1 MTNDEWEVFKKE
13 VKPIKNSG
21 VIKKS
26 IVKKTFEKKKIIEK
40 ENRRNFDFI
49 DLEDNDQKKFQMDKN
64 TVRKIKSGKIR
75 ISSILDLH
83 SFTLKESKEKVIKFI
98 EKNFLYGN
106 RLNLIITG
114 KGKRLSVSDG
124 WKGDGKLKKN
134 VPIWLSSTYLSKYIL
149 WFDIASP
156 EKGGNGALFVYLKK
170 AKE

>member
-1 MTNDEWEVFKKE
+1 
-13 VKPIKNSG
+13 
-21 VIKKS
+21 
-26 IVKKTFEKKKIIEK
+26 
-40 ENRRNFDFI
+40 
-49 DLEDNDQKKFQMDKN
+49 MDKN
-64 TVRKIKSGKIR
+64 TVMKIKNGKIR
-75 ISSILDLH
+75 ISGILDLH

-124 WKGDGKLKKN
+124 WKSDGKLKKN

>member
-1 MTNDEWEVFKKE
+1 MTSDEWEVFKKE
-13 VKPIKNSG
+13 VKPIKKSG

-49 DLEDNDQKKFQMDKN
+49 NLEDNDQKKFQMDKN

>member
-1 MTNDEWEVFKKE
+1 MIFIFNYLENGWTKKKKNEKYIFKKKHNNKKE
-13 VKPIKNSG
+13 VFS
-21 VIKKS
+21 
-26 IVKKTFEKKKIIEK
+26 
-40 ENRRNFDFI
+40 
-49 DLEDNDQKKFQMDKN
+49 EDY
-64 TVRKIKSGKIR
+64 
-75 ISSILDLH
+75 
-83 SFTLKESKEKVIKFI
+83 LKKFI

>member
-40 ENRRNFDFI
+40 ANRRTFDFI
-49 DLEDNDQKKFQMDKN
+49 DLEDNDQKNFQMDKN
-64 TVRKIKSGKIR
+64 TIRKIKSGKIR

-170 AKE
+170 TKE

>member
-1 MTNDEWEVFKKE
+1 MPKKHL
-13 VKPIKNSG
+13 K
-21 VIKKS
+21 
-26 IVKKTFEKKKIIEK
+26 KKKIFER

-64 TVRKIKSGKIR
+64 TVRKIKSGKIK

-83 SFTLKESKEKVIKFI
+83 NFTLKESKEKVIKFI

>member
-13 VKPIKNSG
+13 VKPIKKSG

-40 ENRRNFDFI
+40 ENQRTFDFI
-49 DLEDNDQKKFQMDKN
+49 DLEDNDQKNFQMDKN
-64 TVRKIKSGKIR
+64 TIRKIKSGKIR

>member
-40 ENRRNFDFI
+40 ANQRTFDFI
-49 DLEDNDQKKFQMDKN
+49 DLEDNDQKNFQMDKN
-64 TVRKIKSGKIR
+64 TIRKIKSGKIR

>member
-1 MTNDEWEVFKKE
+1 MGSFQKRSKAYKK
-13 VKPIKNSG
+13 IR

-26 IVKKTFEKKKIIEK
+26 IAKKTFEKKIIEK
-40 ENRRNFDFI
+40 ENRRTFDFI

-64 TVRKIKSGKIR
+64 TIRKIKSGKIR

-98 EKNFLYGN
+98 ERNFLYGN
-106 RLNLIITG
+106 ILNLIITG